1 MADLKKR
8 NTRTLVALVAVLAGM
23 GALTA
28 SAVPLY
34 RAFCQLTGY
43 GGTTQV
49 ATEIPD
55 VVSERTVI
63 VRFDAN
69 TSSGLPWKFTPV
81 QREIEVRLG
90 EVALAGYVAENM
102 SDRTI
107 TGTSTFNVT
116 PNKAGPYFSKV
127 QCFCFQSQ
135 TLAPGERVDMPV
147 SFFVDPEMLADV
159 NMDEVRTITLSY
171 TFFESLD
178 QPEPR
183 RVAANHTDGAVPQ

>member
-49 ATEIPD
+49 ATEVPD
-55 VVSERTVI
+55 AVSERTVI

-69 TSSGLPWKFTPV
+69 TASGLPWKFTPV

-127 QCFCFQSQ
+127 QCFCFVSQ

-171 TFFESLD
+171 TFFEALD
-178 QPEPR
+178 QEEPR
-183 RVAANHTDGAVPQ
+183 RVAAIHTDGAAPQ

>member
-69 TSSGLPWKFTPV
+69 TASGLPWKFTPV
-81 QREIEVRLG
+81 QRQIEVRLG
-90 EVALAGYVAENM
+90 EVAMASYVAENM

-127 QCFCFQSQ
+127 QCFCFESQ

-178 QPEPR
+178 QEEPR
-183 RVAANHTDGAVPQ
+183 RVAAIHTDGAAPQ